1 MGFLDKRRSK
11 RQPAEIRAA
20 QQEAR
25 RQIAVAGSA
34 AKGKTQAEVLAALA
48 VVLAKSDNA

>member
-1 MGFLDKRRSK
+1 MNFLDKRRSK
-11 RQPAEIRAA
+11 SKPAEIRAA

-25 RQIAVAGSA
+25 RHIAVAGSA
-34 AKGKTQAEVLAALA
+34 AKRKTQREVLAALA